1 MNALEQKMK
10 LKKKILKFYKKTIF
24 KFKKKI
30 NLNKKILEL
39 VSLNE
44 LFNYFETDKGSAVK
58 NPYSKCADKSHQNLI
73 GHGYAKFY
81 EFHLNYLRNKRIK
94 ILEIGTW
101 KGASIAS
108 FYYYFNKAIIFC
120 LDRNYK
126 FQFKSSRINFF
137 YCNTRNANDLKN
149 FDNLL
154 IDKKSET
161 FDIIIDDA
169 SHIYSDMLTN
179 FKNFFKKVKSGG
191 FYIIEDFNHY
201 KYHTHLDDSSSISL
215 NIEEILENLKTKQ
228 IFKSDTLDIDFQN
241 YCCDNILEVSMHKG
255 IQDDS
260 YIAFIKKK

>member
-1 MNALEQKMK
+1 M
-10 LKKKILKFYKKTIF
+10 KKKFLKLYKELVF

-30 NLNKKILEL
+30 NLDLKEL
-39 VSLNE
+39 DISSLNE

-58 NPYSKCADKSHQNLI
+58 NPYSKSADKSHQNLI

-126 FQFKSSRINFF
+126 FQFKSNRINFF
-137 YCNTRNANDLKN
+137 YCDTRNDNDLKK
-149 FDNLL
+149 FENLL
-154 IDKKSET
+154 INKKSET
-161 FDIIIDDA
+161 FDVIIDDA

-179 FKNFFKKVKSGG
+179 FKKFFKKVNPGG

-201 KYHTHLDDSSSISL
+201 KYYSHLDDSSSVSL
-215 NIEEILENLKTKQ
+215 KIEEILEHLKTKI
-228 IFKSDTLDIDFQN
+228 IFKSNILDENFQN
-241 YCCDNILEVSMHKG
+241 YCFDNISELSIHKG
-255 IQDDS
+255 IQDNS